1 MDIKKL
7 IVPNDSKIVFY
18 IADGLGGLPHPD
30 FEFKTELEY
39 AKTPNLDALAKKSVL
54 GRTIPVRH
62 GITPGSGPAHFGL
75 FGYDPASFEVG
86 RGVLEALGVNFPLKK
101 GDVAIRCNFAT
112 LDSDGKILD
121 RRAGRIPT
129 EEAIPVIEKIKKAIG
144 GKIED
149 VEIFVFPV
157 KEYRFGVVLRGE
169 GLSDCIPDTDPQK
182 VGVKPL
188 PVKATCEEGKK
199 TERIL
204 ARFVEIAHE
213 SIKDEKRANGF
224 LLRGISEL
232 PEIEP
237 FPEKFKL
244 KSLALANYPMYKGL
258 ARLVGMDTPEAGSE
272 FKDLIAMLKEKWND
286 YDFFFVHYKWTD
298 KAGEDGDFLKKVHY
312 IEEFDSY
319 LKDVLSL
326 EPDVLVITGD
336 HSTPALWKGHSWHPS
351 PLLLYSKVAGA
362 DSAERFTER
371 ECKHGYLG
379 MIYAFD
385 LMPIVLAN
393 AGRLKKYGA

>member
-1 MDIKKL
+1 MDIERL
-7 IVPNDSKIVFY
+7 LVPNDSKIVFY

-30 FEFKTELEY
+30 YGFKTELEY

-62 GITPGSGPAHFGL
+62 GITPGSGPAHLGL
-75 FGYDPASFEVG
+75 FGYDPVEFDVG
-86 RGVLEALGVNFPLKK
+86 RGVLEALGVNFPLTRK
-101 GDVAIRCNFAT
+101 DIAIRCNFAT
-112 LDSDGKILD
+112 LDKEGKIVD

-129 EEAIPVIEKIKKAIG
+129 EEALPVIEKIKKAIG

-149 VEIFVFPV
+149 VEVFVFPV
-157 KEYRFGVVLRGE
+157 KEYRFGVVLRGD
-169 GLSDCIPDTDPQK
+169 GLSGCIPDTDPQK

-188 PVKATCEEGKK
+188 PVKSTCKEGKK

-204 ARFVEIAHE
+204 SRFVELAHDA
-213 SIKDEKRANGF
+213 IKDEKRANGF
-224 LLRGISEL
+224 LLRGISKL
-232 PEIEP
+232 PELKP

-258 ARLVGMDTPEAGSE
+258 ARLVGMDTPEAGPE
-272 FKDLIAMLKEKWND
+272 FRNLIRLLKEKWDD
-286 YDFFFVHYKWTD
+286 YDFFFIHYKWTD

-319 LKDVLSL
+319 LKEVLEL

-336 HSTPALWKGHSWHPS
+336 HSTPSLWKGHSWHPS

-362 DSAERFTER
+362 DYHERFTER
-371 ECKHGYLG
+371 ECRTGYLG
-379 MIYAFD
+379 MIYAYD

>member
-1 MDIKKL
+1 MDLKEL

-39 AKTPNLDALAKKSVL
+39 ARTPNLDALAKKSVL

-75 FGYDPASFEVG
+75 FGYDPAFIEVG

-101 GDVAIRCNFAT
+101 GDIAIRCNFAT
-112 LDSDGKILD
+112 LDAEGKIQD

-129 EEAIPVIEKIKKAIG
+129 EEAIPVLEKIKKAVG
-144 GKIED
+144 GRIED
-149 VEIFVFPV
+149 VEVFVFPV

-169 GLSDCIPDTDPQK
+169 GLSACIPDTDPQE

-188 PVKATCEEGKK
+188 EVKAECEEGKK

-204 ARFVEIAHE
+204 KKFVEIAHKA
-213 SIKDEKRANGF
+213 IKDEKRANGF

-232 PEIEP
+232 PDLEP
-237 FPEKFKL
+237 FPKKFKL
-244 KSLALANYPMYKGL
+244 RSLALANYPMYKGL
-258 ARLVGMDTPEAGSE
+258 ARLVGMDTPEAGDK
-272 FKDLIAMLKEKWND
+272 FDDLIKSLKEKWNE
-286 YDFFFVHYKWTD
+286 YDFFFIHYKWTD

-319 LKDVLSL
+319 LPEVLKL
-326 EPDVLVITGD
+326 KPDVLVITGD

-351 PLLLYSKVAGA
+351 PLLLYSKFAGA

-379 MIYAFD
+379 MIYSFD

-393 AGRLKKYGA
+393 AGRLKKFGA

>member
-7 IVPNDSKIVFY
+7 LVPNDSKIVFY

-39 AKTPNLDALAKKSVL
+39 ANTPNLDNLAKKSVL

-75 FGYDPASFEVG
+75 FGYDPATFEVG

-101 GDVAIRCNFAT
+101 GDIAIRCNFAT
-112 LDSDGKILD
+112 LDEEGKIID

-129 EEAIPVIEKIKKAIG
+129 EEAIPVIEKIKDAVG

-157 KEYRFGVVLRGE
+157 KEYRFGVVLRGH
-169 GLSDCIPDTDPQK
+169 GLYDCIPDTDPQET
-182 VGVKPL
+182 GVKPL
-188 PVKATCEEGKK
+188 PVEATCEKGKK

-204 ARFVEIAHE
+204 ARFVEIAHDA
-213 SIKDEKRANGF
+213 IKDEKRANGF
-224 LLRGISEL
+224 LLRGISSL
-232 PEIEP
+232 PDLEP

-258 ARLVGMDTPEAGSE
+258 ARLVGMDTPDAGSE
-272 FKDLIAMLKEKWND
+272 FGDLIKMLREKWND

-319 LKDVLSL
+319 LKDVLAL

-336 HSTPALWKGHSWHPS
+336 HSTPSLWKGHSWHPS

-362 DSAERFTER
+362 DAATRFTER
-371 ECKHGYLG
+371 ECRHGYLG
-379 MIYAFD
+379 MIYAHD

>member
-1 MDIKKL
+1 MDLKEL
-7 IVPNDSKIVFY
+7 IVPNHSKIVYY

-30 FEFKTELEY
+30 FEFKTELAY
-39 AKTPNLDALAKKSVL
+39 ANTPNLDKLARESVL

-62 GITPGSGPAHFGL
+62 GITPGSGPAHFGF
-75 FGYDPASFEVG
+75 FGYDPVEIEVG

-112 LDSDGKILD
+112 LDSDGKIVD

-129 EEAIPVIEKIKKAIG
+129 EEAIPVLEKIKKAVA

-169 GLSDCIPDTDPQK
+169 GLRDCIPDTDPQE
-182 VGVKPL
+182 VGVAPL
-188 PVKATCEEGKK
+188 DVKAECEEGKK

-204 ARFVEIAHE
+204 KKFVEIAHNA
-213 SIKDEKRANGF
+213 IKDEKRANGF

-232 PEIEP
+232 PNLEP

-258 ARLVGMDTPEAGSE
+258 ARLVGMDTPEAGDR
-272 FKDLIAMLKEKWND
+272 FDNLIKMLEEKWD
-286 YDFFFVHYKWTD
+286 EYDFFFVHFKWTD

-319 LKDVLSL
+319 LPEVLKL
-326 EPDVLVITGD
+326 KPDVLVVTGD

-362 DSAERFTER
+362 DAASRFSER
-371 ECKHGYLG
+371 ECRLGYLG
-379 MIYAFD
+379 MIYSFD

-393 AGRLKKYGA
+393 AGRLKKFGA